1 MNKEEYEVKS
11 EEVLN
16 IIEKYREKINI
27 SRFYLSFREQWN
39 KRYQLEVIFK
49 CDYKRYDMEDIRECH
64 LEIDFTN
71 EKNIIKLG
79 NWVSGSGIV
88 FDNIDKL
95 KSLIE
100 MAEELQKIDYLKLN
114 EFKKYVDMKDQQKEL
129 EEKKKEIENQL
140 LKQKEEIEKRL
151 DELTINNRGGI
162 NEYRKDI

>member
-1 MNKEEYEVKS
+1 MKEEYELKS

-27 SRFYLSFREQWN
+27 SRFYLSFRERWD

-140 LKQKEEIEKRL
+140 LKQKEEIEERL

-162 NEYRKDI
+162 NYE

>member
-27 SRFYLSFREQWN
+27 SRFYLSFREQWD
-39 KRYQLEVIFK
+39 KRYKLEVIFK

-79 NWVSGSGIV
+79 NWISGSGIV
-88 FDNIDKL
+88 FNNIDKL

-162 NEYRKDI
+162 NE

>member
-27 SRFYLSFREQWN
+27 SRFYLSFRERWG
-39 KRYQLEVIFK
+39 KKYQLEVIFK
-49 CDYKRYDMEDIRECH
+49 CDYKRYDMEDIRDCH
-64 LEIDFTN
+64 LVIDFTN
-71 EKNIIKLG
+71 EKNIIKFG

-88 FDNIDKL
+88 FNNIDKL

-140 LKQKEEIEKRL
+140 LKQKEEIEKQL
-151 DELTINNRGGI
+151 DELTINNIGGI
-162 NEYRKDI
+162 NER

>member
-16 IIEKYREKINI
+16 IIEKYRKKINI
-27 SRFYLSFREQWN
+27 SRFYLSFRERWN

-71 EKNIIKLG
+71 EENIIKLG

-88 FDNIDKL
+88 FNNIDKL

-162 NEYRKDI
+162 NE

>member
-27 SRFYLSFREQWN
+27 SRFYLSFRERWD

-162 NEYRKDI
+162 NYD